1 MRRTPIFEI
10 DTTSGGQVPGF
21 VLRATTTGEP
31 FQEVLA

>member
-10 DTTSGGQVPGF
+10 DMRSDGQVPGF
-21 VLRATTTGEP
+21 VLRANTTGEP